1 MGKRER
7 GGAADGASGAVAGC
21 RAARHGRDRGARGV
35 VGRAGAAVSG
45 SVLPGAAGRAPG
57 AQEPAARRRDRGAA
71 AAARGERV
79 HRHAAACRPGE
90 GAHGRRGRAGGPPA
104 AGRAAGDRAGG
115 GARGARAGS
124 ARQSCRCGWR
134 RPDPPVRSHA
144 RGARPADRGE
154 RRRRCGGAA
163 GADPVVGS
171 GAVSNDHRRARRGAR
186 RRAPGIGGPS
196 CAGAARRRAGGH
208 SGGGNG
214 SAGSGGERA
223 ALCGARCALRGAG
236 DRAAQAW
243 TRGSERRVTRD
254 RRLVAGLDLGSTKT
268 CAVIAEVVGDLPRL
282 PLAKV
287 LGVGLAKNSGVRRG
301 MVRDIDET
309 KRSVVAAQRA
319 GYRVADLVLEPL
331 AASYAVLTED
341 EKELGVA
348 LVEVGGGSTGV
359 TIFHEGKIRH
369 LASLRYAG
377 SHVTQD
383 LVQGLGVT
391 QADAERLKE
400 RHGVAYGPLVDAEE
414 MVNLPST
421 PSQGARQASR
431 ELLSH
436 IIHERVDEIFQFVAR
451 EFERAGY
458 GAGRLPAGVVLTGG
472 TAHLPG
478 MVELAREAFAA
489 PVRAGAP
496 EMGISGLVDSV
507 QAPRYAVP
515 VGLVLY
521 AARKLAQGAAPGGSL
536 VRSAGME
543 KLFGPLKR
551 WLQDFF

>member
-1 MGKRER
+1 MRER
-7 GGAADGASGAVAGC
+7 
-21 RAARHGRDRGARGV
+21 
-35 VGRAGAAVSG
+35 
-45 SVLPGAAGRAPG
+45 
-57 AQEPAARRRDRGAA
+57 Q
-71 AAARGERV
+71 
-79 HRHAAACRPGE
+79 
-90 GAHGRRGRAGGPPA
+90 
-104 AGRAAGDRAGG
+104 
-115 GARGARAGS
+115 
-124 ARQSCRCGWR
+124 
-134 RPDPPVRSHA
+134 
-144 RGARPADRGE
+144 
-154 RRRRCGGAA
+154 
-163 GADPVVGS
+163 
-171 GAVSNDHRRARRGAR
+171 
-186 RRAPGIGGPS
+186 
-196 CAGAARRRAGGH
+196 
-208 SGGGNG
+208 
-214 SAGSGGERA
+214 
-223 ALCGARCALRGAG
+223 
-236 DRAAQAW
+236 
-243 TRGSERRVTRD
+243 
-254 RRLVAGLDLGSTKT
+254 LVAGLDLGSTKT
-268 CAVIAEVVGDLPRL
+268 CAVIAEVVGDLPRM

-301 MVRDIDET
+301 VVRDIEET
-309 KRSVVAAQRA
+309 TRSVVAALRDAERMAGVKVAAVTCGIAGEHVSARTSAGVVAVTGEEVTPQDVARVNEVARAVSLGRDAELLHDIPQEYVVDQQRGILDPVGMTGTRLEVEMYLVTVQATAAQNLRKSVQRA

-331 AASYAVLTED
+331 AASYAALTED

-369 LASLRYAG
+369 LASLKYAG

-400 RHGVAYGPLVDAEE
+400 RHGVAYAPLVDASE

-421 PSQGARQASR
+421 PSQGPRQAPR

-458 GAGRLPAGVVLTGG
+458 GGGGGGGRLPAGVVLTGG

-478 MVELAREAFAA
+478 MVELAREAFAV
-489 PVRAGAP
+489 PVRAGTP
-496 EMGISGLVDSV
+496 ELGISGLVDSV

-521 AARKLAQGAAPGGSL
+521 AGRKVAQGAAPGGSL
-536 VRSAGME
+536 VKSAGVE